1 MGLVDQNCGFPGACV
16 VLKLLRYSMV
26 PTSKDVK
33 SITTSY
39 LSQAG
44 RGAGCKAVEGLGEA
58 GGSGGEGGAG
68 GGGIAIRSGG

>member
-1 MGLVDQNCGFPGACV
+1 
-16 VLKLLRYSMV
+16 MV